1 MTLLA
6 PAEMWI
12 TQQQA
17 LLPVIIEMEY
27 VSICVLF
34 TQLSF
39 HFPTY
44 RFEFQLQYTCT
55 EHSCPLNQH
64 VMYINGL

>member
-1 MTLLA
+1 MTLLT

-12 TQQQA
+12 TQQHA

-27 VSICVLF
+27 VSIGVLF

-39 HFPTY
+39 HFFTDK
-44 RFEFQLQYTCT
+44 FEF
-55 EHSCPLNQH
+55 
-64 VMYINGL
+64 

>member
-1 MTLLA
+1 MTLLT
-6 PAEMWI
+6 PVEMWI
-12 TQQQA
+12 TQQHA

-39 HFPTY
+39 HFSRD
-44 RFEFQLQYTCT
+44 RFEFQLQYTC
-55 EHSCPLNQH
+55 
-64 VMYINGL
+64 INRTLLSFESACNVH

>member
-39 HFPTY
+39 HFFTDKL
-44 RFEFQLQYTCT
+44 EF
-55 EHSCPLNQH
+55 
-64 VMYINGL
+64 